1 MVVNH
6 YGDFSNG
13 TLLSNS
19 NVPTPFS
26 SRYAM
31 ADYDAKSQN
40 WLVGLSSTAKIVKM
54 KEGKDERLTTWVN
67 LPRPYNSFVRA
78 LTGSV
83 GAEVEFVYYCAL
95 YDGRIYKYNVSTQV
109 ETALAWPTAT
119 MRCSGRSL
127 KYDPV
132 KKSVIFP
139 FVQNSLNGIAE
150 ILD

>member
-1 MVVNH
+1 
-6 YGDFSNG
+6 
-13 TLLSNS
+13 
-19 NVPTPFS
+19 
-26 SRYAM
+26 M

-54 KEGKDERLTTWVN
+54 KEGKDELLTTWVN